1 MANKDIEKYEALK
14 RKKEEKAAKIEE
26 QVKKEENE
34 KSLYEEVVTQDYDI
48 EKLSL
53 DELKLKYDEE
63 KNKLKSI
70 KDELTMLYEKITGN
84 YPLGEAFIKED
95 EFQDSYFFRQFFHF
109 LGGCI
114 LAFISL
120 MMWSLTKY
128 IYEDTYATLSRY
140 IIPLI
145 ISILLSIWAISLF
158 KSLNVD
164 VSKTKKLKNNFFNK
178 RKLYKNQEALVNDL
192 LVKIK
197 SIKGDSLNQLIN
209 SFQKEFD
216 VNSDKTVDIIQH
228 DNEFKKLINTNQEK
242 IINFEKSEGRDFI
255 RQFVQ
260 LANFLNQKEKELQSY
275 FTRVSDISI
284 LERFDGFERGFKSQ
298 IQFYNVCRINSIQM
312 VTSFINDDRVT
323 FYDLYEKFDKF
334 GVFNSHFQ
342 NQLLSS
348 LNLLNANI
356 GSLVDEI
363 RDMSL
368 NIESKLDDLIS
379 TSDYNADLMN
389 KELNKLG
396 SKIDVSNTI
405 GAINTY
411 QNYQTKKRLK

>member
-53 DELKLKYDEE
+53 DELKLKYYEE

-145 ISILLSIWAISLF
+145 ISILLSIGLLAYLSL
-158 KSLNVD
+158 
-164 VSKTKKLKNNFFNK
+164 
-178 RKLYKNQEALVNDL
+178 
-192 LVKIK
+192 
-197 SIKGDSLNQLIN
+197 
-209 SFQKEFD
+209 
-216 VNSDKTVDIIQH
+216 
-228 DNEFKKLINTNQEK
+228 
-242 IINFEKSEGRDFI
+242 
-255 RQFVQ
+255 
-260 LANFLNQKEKELQSY
+260 
-275 FTRVSDISI
+275 
-284 LERFDGFERGFKSQ
+284 
-298 IQFYNVCRINSIQM
+298 
-312 VTSFINDDRVT
+312 
-323 FYDLYEKFDKF
+323 
-334 GVFNSHFQ
+334 
-342 NQLLSS
+342 
-348 LNLLNANI
+348 
-356 GSLVDEI
+356 
-363 RDMSL
+363 
-368 NIESKLDDLIS
+368 
-379 TSDYNADLMN
+379 
-389 KELNKLG
+389 
-396 SKIDVSNTI
+396 
-405 GAINTY
+405 
-411 QNYQTKKRLK
+411 

>member
-1 MANKDIEKYEALK
+1 
-14 RKKEEKAAKIEE
+14 
-26 QVKKEENE
+26 
-34 KSLYEEVVTQDYDI
+34 
-48 EKLSL
+48 
-53 DELKLKYDEE
+53 
-63 KNKLKSI
+63 
-70 KDELTMLYEKITGN
+70 
-84 YPLGEAFIKED
+84 
-95 EFQDSYFFRQFFHF
+95 
-109 LGGCI
+109 
-114 LAFISL
+114 
-120 MMWSLTKY
+120 
-128 IYEDTYATLSRY
+128 
-140 IIPLI
+140 
-145 ISILLSIWAISLF
+145 
-158 KSLNVD
+158 
-164 VSKTKKLKNNFFNK
+164 
-178 RKLYKNQEALVNDL
+178 
-192 LVKIK
+192 
-197 SIKGDSLNQLIN
+197 
-209 SFQKEFD
+209 
-216 VNSDKTVDIIQH
+216 
-228 DNEFKKLINTNQEK
+228 
-242 IINFEKSEGRDFI
+242 
-255 RQFVQ
+255 
-260 LANFLNQKEKELQSY
+260 
-275 FTRVSDISI
+275 
-284 LERFDGFERGFKSQ
+284 
-298 IQFYNVCRINSIQM
+298 M

>member
-1 MANKDIEKYEALK
+1 M
-14 RKKEEKAAKIEE
+14 
-26 QVKKEENE
+26 
-34 KSLYEEVVTQDYDI
+34 
-48 EKLSL
+48 
-53 DELKLKYDEE
+53 
-63 KNKLKSI
+63 
-70 KDELTMLYEKITGN
+70 
-84 YPLGEAFIKED
+84 
-95 EFQDSYFFRQFFHF
+95 
-109 LGGCI
+109 
-114 LAFISL
+114 
-120 MMWSLTKY
+120 
-128 IYEDTYATLSRY
+128 
-140 IIPLI
+140 
-145 ISILLSIWAISLF
+145 
-158 KSLNVD
+158 NVD

-368 NIESKLDDLIS
+368 NIES
-379 TSDYNADLMN
+379 N
-389 KELNKLG
+389 
-396 SKIDVSNTI
+396 
-405 GAINTY
+405 
-411 QNYQTKKRLK
+411 